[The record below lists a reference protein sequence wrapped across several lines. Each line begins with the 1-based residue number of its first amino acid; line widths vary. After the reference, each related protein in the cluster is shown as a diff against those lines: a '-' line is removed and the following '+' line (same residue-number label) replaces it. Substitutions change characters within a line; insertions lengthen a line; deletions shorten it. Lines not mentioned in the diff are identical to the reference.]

1 MVSEDNKCENPEQKQ
16 NIFPENEKEIDES
29 QNENMELYQNAE
41 KILKSAGEN
50 LGENQEITELWDSKY
65 DKLLEAILEFHKF
78 DFAKA
83 TEEINR
89 IVSEIENKFNKKV
102 REFSEEDIRKKWTEI
117 EVEIRGKDQQVNKRL
132 KEAELEE
139 LE

>member
-1 MVSEDNKCENPEQKQ
+1 M
-16 NIFPENEKEIDES
+16 
-29 QNENMELYQNAE
+29 
-41 KILKSAGEN
+41 
-50 LGENQEITELWDSKY
+50 
-65 DKLLEAILEFHKF
+65 LEAILEFHKF
-78 DFAKA
+78 NFTKSTA
-83 TEEINR
+83 EINR

-117 EVEIRGKDQQVNKRL
+117 EVEIRGKDQQENKKL